1 MQISSAM
8 RGTEAATS
16 VAEILA
22 QFTIEPV
29 DASHMPR
36 DAIARNFK
44 SLSAAV
50 DAEMFA
56 YPRRADESIEAY
68 LQRMWFD
75 QGSPQAVDRL
85 ITLQRLQRAAGMQMF
100 AEAEAAEEARM
111 VEALKKDEE
120 AKRAAELRNKAC
132 PDRGH
137 IDRLAA
143 CVARGAEAEAILM
156 KLPELVLAHVEAR
169 AARDSLERIF
179 RDMPRARAKF
189 DEASLPPAPVRPE
202 VALEPDALRERLAL
216 ARAALIRVA

>member
-85 ITLQRLQRAAGMQMF
+85 ITWEKPFVGHL
-100 AEAEAAEEARM
+100 EAEGLDVGQLCFDVPQTVFAVIALVHHGSRM
-111 VEALKKDEE
+111 
-120 AKRAAELRNKAC
+120 
-132 PDRGH
+132 
-137 IDRLAA
+137 
-143 CVARGAEAEAILM
+143 
-156 KLPELVLAHVEAR
+156 
-169 AARDSLERIF
+169 
-179 RDMPRARAKF
+179 
-189 DEASLPPAPVRPE
+189 
-202 VALEPDALRERLAL
+202 
-216 ARAALIRVA
+216 